1 MEYRKN
7 EKSNLENKKTVFFLV
22 GMLLILSCTYAALN
36 MKSFSKLA
44 YDFDMQVEDDMVEL
58 PPITT
63 PPPPP
68 PPPPP
73 AAKPPVEPEIKLVE
87 DEVITE
93 EPEFDDTELDEVEID
108 DEPVG
113 DEPEE
118 ELDDVAV
125 PFVGNMPCFPEC
137 ADKKS
142 NFERDKCTKSLIVQK
157 VQDNFKMPDIARE
170 MGYSDVIYVFF
181 IVNKQGNVTDI
192 KILKGEYEILNKEAI
207 AAVSLLPKFKPGTQL
222 DKPKSVSYRIPLRII
237 TD

>member
-7 EKSNLENKKTVFFLV
+7 DRSNLENKKTVFFLI
-22 GMLLILSCTYAALN
+22 GMLLVLSCTYAALN
-36 MKSFSKLA
+36 MKSFSKLV
-44 YDFDMQVEDDMVEL
+44 YDFDMQVEDDMAEL

-87 DEVITE
+87 DEVVTE

-113 DEPEE
+113 EETEE

-125 PFVGNMPCFPEC
+125 SFVGNMPCFPEC
-137 ADKKS
+137 ANLKS
-142 NFERDKCTKSLIVQK
+142 NMERDKCTKALIVQK
-157 VQDNFKMPDIARE
+157 VQENFNMPDIARE
-170 MGYSDVIYVFF
+170 MGYSDNIYAFF
-181 IVNKQGNVTDI
+181 IVDRKGNVTGI
-192 KILKGEYEILNKEAI
+192 KILKGQYEILNKEAI
-207 AAVSLLPKFKPGTQL
+207 SAVGKLPKFIPGTQL
-222 DKPKSVSYRIPLRII
+222 DKPKSVSYSIPIRIV